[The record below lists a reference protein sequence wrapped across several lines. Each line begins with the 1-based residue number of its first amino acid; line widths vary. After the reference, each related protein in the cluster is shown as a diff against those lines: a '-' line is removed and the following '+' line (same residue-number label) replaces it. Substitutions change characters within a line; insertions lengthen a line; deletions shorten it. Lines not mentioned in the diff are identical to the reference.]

1 MLNIWIMMRIGR
13 CREKSQNQCH
23 NKMKVTLLVGHL
35 MMKGRDKQKKLTFL
49 VGHLMMK
56 RRDKQKKKLTF
67 LVGHLMMKGRDKQKK
82 LQQLFQKFSHKNQL
96 NQNQLLSRSWFQTI
110 VYNGS
115 TAVVSAKHL
124 KDF

>member
-1 MLNIWIMMRIGR
+1 MRLNQRRPKTWINITRMLNIWIIMRIGR

-23 NKMKVTLLVGHL
+23 NEMKVTLLVGLL
-35 MMKGRDKQKKLTFL
+35 MMKG
-49 VGHLMMK
+49 
-56 RRDKQKKKLTF
+56 RDKQKKKLTF
-67 LVGHLMMKGRDKQKK
+67 LVGHLMMKGRDKQKKK

-115 TAVVSAKHL
+115 TAVVSAKHP